1 MKRWS
6 RRCVACLS
14 FLALATQ
21 ALPGLSQTTH
31 KPVASASSAAGDQA
45 LAQGVEALQ
54 HNDAASAVVAF
65 RTVTKLRPQF
75 AEGFLNLGLA
85 LEQEKTYPEAASAL
99 EKAQSLKPTL
109 RGANLFL
116 GIADYQ
122 LSRFDQAVVA
132 LKREIRLSPK
142 DPKAWM
148 WLGLS
153 QVAAGHVE
161 DGAASLDAAYAITPK
176 DPDVLYHRGYA
187 HLLVSKSSYQ
197 EMFAVDPDSYRVHE
211 VLGQA
216 DAEADRTSDAI
227 GEYKLAIERAS
238 RTLGLHEELGDLY
251 WVSGSMDLADEAY
264 EQELALD
271 PYSFTS
277 YYKLG
282 SLRVIVGKAQAAL
295 APLERA
301 VALEPRF
308 ESVYYYLG
316 RAQVELGQDAA
327 GMANL
332 KRASA
337 APNDTTLN
345 TLAFYQ
351 LARAYRRQHRI
362 EEADAALAQFRTLRD
377 AAEKAQADRRAA
389 KIDKHRELPRE
400 EQIPTEGEPSPN

>member
-1 MKRWS
+1 MKRWN
-6 RRCVACLS
+6 RRCAACLAL
-14 FLALATQ
+14 LAPVAY

-31 KPVASASSAAGDQA
+31 RPAASASAADQA
-45 LAQGVEALQ
+45 LAEGVEALQ
-54 HNDAASAVVAF
+54 HNDAASAAAAF
-65 RTVTKLRPQF
+65 RTVTQLRPQF

-85 LEQEKTYPEAASAL
+85 LEQQKTYPEAAAAL
-99 EKAQSLKPTL
+99 DKARTLKPTL

-122 LSRFDQAVVA
+122 LSHFDKAVEA
-132 LKREIRLSPK
+132 LSREIKLSPK

-153 QVAAGHVE
+153 QVAVGHVE
-161 DGAASLDAAYAITPK
+161 DGAAALDAAFALAPK
-176 DPDVLYHRGYA
+176 DLDVLYHRGRA
-187 HLLVSKSSYQ
+187 HLLVSKASYQ
-197 EMFAVDPDSYRVHE
+197 DMFALDPDSYRVHE

-238 RTLGLHEELGDLY
+238 RILGLHEELGDLY
-251 WVSGSMDLADEAY
+251 WVSGSMDQASEAY

-282 SLRVIVGKAQAAL
+282 SLRVIVGKPQTAL

-316 RAQVELGQDAA
+316 RAQVELGQDAV
-327 GMANL
+327 GIANL
-332 KRASA
+332 KRAST

-351 LARAYRRQHRI
+351 LARVYRRQHRT
-362 EEADAALAQFRTLRD
+362 EEAEAALAQFRTLRD

-389 KIDKHRELPRE
+389 KIDKHRQLPRE
-400 EQIPTEGEPSPN
+400 EQIPTEGEPPPN